1 MISGFRREVDENC
14 ALLGHY
20 AASSGLL
27 AIPSTTDKLTPQY
40 EYKLSF
46 TDFRYI

>member
-1 MISGFRREVDENC
+1 MQLLLLPMISGFRREVYENC

-27 AIPSTTDKLTPQY
+27 AIPSNADKVNTLV
-40 EYKLSF
+40 
-46 TDFRYI
+46 